1 MMILQ
6 VSNASIDR
14 HLSYNHIVS
23 EAALST
29 FKASAFEPL
38 LSRSVRLLVEP
49 QNSSLSSV
57 CTLCDKRIASRAKVY
72 GHFRHYHHMHFD
84 QCVQMLLAD
93 GFVMDPTVSTL
104 WMRLRGG
111 IFLVLRPFG
120 VG

>member
-23 EAALST
+23 EAALSA
-29 FKASAFEPL
+29 FKASAFDSL
-38 LSRSVRLLVEP
+38 LSRSVRLLV
-49 QNSSLSSV
+49 NSSVSSSV

-93 GFVMDPTVSTL
+93 GFVLDPTVSTL
-104 WMRLRGG
+104 WRWMRLR
-111 IFLVLRPFG
+111 
-120 VG
+120 